1 MTTKPYHHGNLRAAL
16 VEAGAELAR
25 TAGPD
30 GVVLREVARRTGVSH
45 NAAYRH
51 FADRD
56 ELLGEIAD
64 VASDQLEQA
73 MQRRLDGVTE
83 TDPALRARARL
94 RATGRAYVEFALAE
108 PGLFTRGLLPD
119 RRGGRPS
126 PTTPAPY
133 VLLGQ
138 VLDELVEAGA
148 LSPDD
153 RMGADVVCWAAVHGL
168 SVLLLDGPLRDV
180 PAPDREAVLEKLL
193 VDDRA
198 GSHRVGQLS
207 FGSRRQDRVGSGVST
222 SSSSY
227 FSPRSTTYTA
237 RGSGAAPPAGG
248 DRARP
253 SGRAARRPADPG
265 RRACPRTSSRQ
276 RPTSRAPTTD
286 ETGTS

>member
-1 MTTKPYHHGNLRAAL
+1 MTAKPYHHGNLRAAL

-56 ELLGEIAD
+56 ELLGEVAT

-108 PGLFTRGLLPD
+108 PGLFSVAFCPTDAEAGPPD
-119 RRGGRPS
+119 EA
-126 PTTPAPY
+126 APY

-138 VLDELVEAGA
+138 VLDELVEAGV
-148 LSPDD
+148 LSPAD
-153 RMGADVVCWAAVHGL
+153 RRVPTSCAGRPCTGCRCCCWTVRCGASPAA
-168 SVLLLDGPLRDV
+168 
-180 PAPDREAVLEKLL
+180 DREAVVDKLL
-193 VDDRA
+193 ATVERGLT
-198 GSHRVGQLS
+198 GSVG
-207 FGSRRQDRVGSGVST
+207 
-222 SSSSY
+222 
-227 FSPRSTTYTA
+227 
-237 RGSGAAPPAGG
+237 
-248 DRARP
+248 
-253 SGRAARRPADPG
+253 
-265 RRACPRTSSRQ
+265 
-276 RPTSRAPTTD
+276 
-286 ETGTS
+286 